1 MVERPDGNVV
11 IEDDADYNCV
21 EQERGSESLWKSIE
35 LYDNCLDGRLRDRRD
50 SEQHTRVRPSIWI
63 PTCEV
68 STPQAPEIP
77 SPTKI

>member
-11 IEDDADYNCV
+11 IEDDADSNCV

-50 SEQHTRVRPSIWI
+50 SEQHTSHSSAAFNMDSNLRGKYSPS
-63 PTCEV
+63 
-68 STPQAPEIP
+68 S
-77 SPTKI
+77 